1 MSEIGRFLQANL
13 PRFRSE
19 LDDFLRIPSISAQR
33 AHDEDTRGAA
43 TWLAARLREAGL
55 QAEIAETD
63 GHPIVLGEWRGAGE
77 EAPTVLVYGH
87 YDVQPPEPLEEWT
100 SPPFEPTE
108 REGRIYARG
117 TADDKGQLY
126 MHVKALEALLRDG
139 GTLPVNV
146 VVLAEG
152 EEEIGSPNLVPFM
165 EHQRKRLAADLVV
178 ISDTGMFAEG
188 LPSLLFSLRGL
199 AYFEIHVKGARSDLH
214 SGNYGGAVGNPG
226 NALARIVA
234 SLHDEQGRIAIEGF
248 YDDVDEWDPA
258 TRKGI
263 AELPHDDAAFQH
275 NLEVPALTGE
285 HGYGTLERLWI
296 RPSCDVNG
304 LLCGYTDEG
313 AKTVLPNRA
322 MAKVSFRLVPSQT
335 PGRVKQLLERHVR
348 QVTPAGVQV
357 TVKEL
362 HGGRP
367 WRASIEGPAFE
378 AAGEALEEAFG
389 TRPVAMGGGGSIPI
403 VVEFEERLGAPALL
417 LGFSLPGC
425 NLHAPNEWLS
435 VENFEKG
442 IDALVR
448 LYPKLERL

>member
-1 MSEIGRFLQANL
+1 
-13 PRFRSE
+13 
-19 LDDFLRIPSISAQR
+19 
-33 AHDEDTRGAA
+33 
-43 TWLAARLREAGL
+43 
-55 QAEIAETD
+55 
-63 GHPIVLGEWRGAGE
+63 
-77 EAPTVLVYGH
+77 
-87 YDVQPPEPLEEWT
+87 
-100 SPPFEPTE
+100 
-108 REGRIYARG
+108 
-117 TADDKGQLY
+117 
-126 MHVKALEALLRDG
+126 
-139 GTLPVNV
+139 
-146 VVLAEG
+146 
-152 EEEIGSPNLVPFM
+152 
-165 EHQRKRLAADLVV
+165 
-178 ISDTGMFAEG
+178 
-188 LPSLLFSLRGL
+188 
-199 AYFEIHVKGARSDLH
+199 
-214 SGNYGGAVGNPG
+214 
-226 NALARIVA
+226 
-234 SLHDEQGRIAIEGF
+234 
-248 YDDVDEWDPA
+248 
-258 TRKGI
+258 
-263 AELPHDDAAFQH
+263 
-275 NLEVPALTGE
+275 
-285 HGYGTLERLWI
+285 
-296 RPSCDVNG
+296 
-304 LLCGYTDEG
+304 
-313 AKTVLPNRA
+313 